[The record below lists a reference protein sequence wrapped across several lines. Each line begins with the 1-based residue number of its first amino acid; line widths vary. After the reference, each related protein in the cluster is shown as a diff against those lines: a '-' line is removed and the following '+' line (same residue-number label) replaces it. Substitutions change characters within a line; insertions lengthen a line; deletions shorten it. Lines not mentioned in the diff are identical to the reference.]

1 MVHKIAVIPGD
12 GIGPEVIDAAVQVL
26 KAVSNNLDFTYF
38 EVGYDRFK
46 KKGEAINDEILEKL
60 KKFDA
65 ILFGAVASPPGIVK
79 NYRSAILTIR
89 RDLDLYANIRPI
101 KSYIKK
107 NNLDLIIFRE
117 NTEGLYSQNEYMR
130 DKEAVAEKIVTE
142 EKTKRLAELAY
153 QKATEMGRKRLTIVH
168 KANVLRLTDGLFLRV
183 CRSVSQ
189 QYPEIVTDEKYI
201 DNTCYQ
207 LARNPSSFDV
217 IITTNLYG
225 DILGDLAAGIGDGLG
240 FAPSSNLGTRWAL
253 FEPVHGSAPD
263 IAGKNI
269 ANPFATIISAKFML
283 EYLRRKKEA
292 EILEEAIK
300 FVIERKIFT
309 PDLGGDFKTV
319 AITQQII
326 EEIEKIQS
334 KGTGY
339 EAQN

>member
-1 MVHKIAVIPGD
+1 MTHKIAVIPGD

-26 KAVSNNLDFTYF
+26 KAVSDNLDFTYF

-46 KKGEAINDEILEKL
+46 KKGEAITDEILEEL

-65 ILFGAVASPPGIVK
+65 ILFGAVSSPPGIVK

-107 NNLDLIIFRE
+107 NDLDLIIFRE
-117 NTEGLYSQNEYMR
+117 NTEGLYSQKEYIR

-142 EKTKRLAELAY
+142 EKTERLAELAY
-153 QKATEMGRKRLTIVH
+153 KKATEMGRKKITIVH

-183 CRSVSQ
+183 CRSISQ

-201 DNTCYQ
+201 DNACYQ

-217 IITTNLYG
+217 IITTNIYG

-240 FAPSSNLGTRWAL
+240 FAPSSNLGARWAL

-269 ANPFATIISAKFML
+269 ANPFATVISAKFML
-283 EYLRRKKEA
+283 EYLRRKKEV

-309 PDLGGDFKTV
+309 PDLGGDFKTTD
-319 AITQQII
+319 ISQQII
-326 EEIEKIQS
+326 EEIEKIKS
-334 KGTGY
+334 KRAVY